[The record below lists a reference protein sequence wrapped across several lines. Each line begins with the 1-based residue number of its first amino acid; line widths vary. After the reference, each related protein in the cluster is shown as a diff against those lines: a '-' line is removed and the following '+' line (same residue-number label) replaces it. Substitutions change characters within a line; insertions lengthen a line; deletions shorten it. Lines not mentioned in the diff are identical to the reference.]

1 MSDSWGKAKGDK
13 RMGNGNPNTRGEW
26 DSQTSTSGTPSNT
39 NRQNTRDRD
48 FIVSELDFST
58 SQGETGPRDP
68 TYTEVDGVRFAVEG
82 AYVLCT
88 GAESSIGTP
97 RMVEASGAETVNG
110 ATILVH
116 TDVYFR
122 PYFTRC
128 IITGRRCDPEIEDNE
143 WKDYDDATS
152 NGKHKLSIDKVYMK
166 CNTGSGLLILSTDG
180 QIPFCADAQEWIDMM
195 LGKCIFALLSVD
207 PVNLST
213 GNFIYDCVDMRIE
226 GEVSLEFKRFYNG
239 KSRHKGVLGRG
250 WIHNYEIQLYQDR
263 NQGGIRVLF
272 ADGHQEHFWL
282 EEESGKY
289 LSSTDT
295 GNVITRPENLGYHQ
309 SKDRGYLLKFPNKA
323 TYHFDNK
330 GKLNLKR
337 DPQGREITFSY
348 DGEMLMK
355 VSSTSGELNF
365 IYEDEERLIA
375 VRDHTGR
382 EIHFEHHYL
391 AFNTYMLGVYTDT
404 KGNSYQYFYDQG
416 LRLCRLVNPEGYR
429 SLDNIYDLESRVVKQ
444 WFSDGGVMEYDYNKN
459 ISTTKLTER
468 DGSES
473 SYQWDRKYRTT
484 EASYPMGRETFRY
497 NELNQR
503 TLTTDR
509 KGGETSYH
517 YSEEGKL
524 ASVVDPLRIATEFD
538 YTKDSKIAAISVDGK
553 IKVRNQYDKDGNL
566 SVVEDALGQK
576 VKFTYL
582 KKGRVESTQ
591 LPDGS
596 AVHLTYDDR
605 GNVIKVIDSR
615 GVKTRYEYDGLNRV
629 SKTTDGNGT
638 ETHYQY
644 DTEGNITKVKNA
656 LGDVCTYTYN
666 KRNMV
671 TSITDFSGASIQ
683 WEYEYLKYPTKIID
697 EEGRILRMTYNL
709 MWNLAELIE
718 HNGAITRFDYN
729 DQNLLESVQKPDE
742 TVIKYEYDANGN
754 KTAVTDEEGYQTWF
768 TYDVLNR
775 LTEVNGEEG
784 LVIRY
789 TYNGDGQVTSV
800 ADALGN
806 TVILTYNEIGKL
818 IEERNPLGE
827 CRYYTYTPLGNLETI
842 VDEAGRKTS
851 YTYLP
856 GGQLLQVYFPN
867 NTTESYTY
875 DDNGNIHTITDVLGI
890 CKTHSYDSLN
900 RVTKITE
907 SWLEDGRQN
916 QREKFFTYNPIGR
929 VTSMTDEAGNTTCYE
944 HTRTGKLAKVID
956 PLGNV
961 AAYTY
966 DHRDQLIEIR
976 QFESTLQ
983 ESSLQER
990 GATLGMDEDL
1000 QQVIAANQ
1008 KGANLHIT
1016 RYERNLTGQV
1026 EKVIDALG
1034 QTEEYKYDKKGQ
1046 LVEKI
1051 DKEGYLTKYGYT
1063 SHGDVNFIQYADGKE
1078 VRYSYNPLRQ
1088 LEEIHD
1094 WLGKTSI
1101 AYDALGRTIQ
1111 VRDHHGREVNHLWGT
1126 GNVKEGIIYPD
1137 GKKIEYQ
1144 HDQLLRLTKVID
1156 GEQETK
1162 FLYNEYSRLVE
1173 KQYPNDLYTKYAY
1186 DFRGRILGFSHQT
1199 SEKYLESCN
1208 FFYDIKGNQLARE
1221 TNREGLPEESESGGR
1236 HGYHYD
1242 ELDRLQKV
1250 HHKGELLRTYQYDG
1264 YGNRIQVIEGEKTT
1278 NYTYNALNQLLST
1291 VDDDGNS
1298 NRYSYDKRGNLIAAY
1313 QNDNLTHEYHFG
1325 PLNRLEK
1332 ALNHELQQGA
1342 IYQYNGIGHRVEK
1355 TEGTP
1360 TSPYSHL
1367 MLEQMDLIPTKQIE
1381 DVIDLTKQYH
1391 NLLQRK
1397 ENQEVTTYVWDSN
1410 LLSINRD
1417 DGKIQQCLQDELG
1430 SLIRVVDEANPQQE
1444 VYSYDEF
1451 GNSRQL
1457 VSDVYQ
1463 NDKQIFAF
1471 TGYQRDKIAGTYYAQ
1486 AREYQPQVGRFTGV
1500 DVVKGNPLHP
1510 MTMNEYGYCW
1520 NQPLKYVDLNG
1531 MEPCPGHCISTLPDD
1546 QGGGFLDWLSNTWDT
1561 ITQGLEPIA
1570 EQWVDVQVR
1579 DVQNQ
1584 MDFLDDVISYDR
1596 TNTDPQ
1602 VVMDSRFFSH
1612 YNGQFVFRWSPN
1624 DRAGSFGG
1632 IMLAPRG
1639 TDIDTIRHEGGHY
1652 VEYQKLGPLRYY
1664 SMIGIPSFLSL
1675 GRAHVDCYFHQ
1686 PWEIIAHVL
1695 GGANFHIPP
1704 PRGAVREGI
1713 LYHKWVRSLSEAEVL
1728 RMAYGMWIWAWYA
1741 DESGNIPED
1750 ILRMLRLYYGIEC
1763 PN

>member
-1 MSDSWGKAKGDK
+1 MSND
-13 RMGNGNPNTRGEW
+13 NTLGIINSDLEAFPLG
-26 DSQTSTSGTPSNT
+26 TSEP
-39 NRQNTRDRD
+39 
-48 FIVSELDFST
+48 
-58 SQGETGPRDP
+58 QGEVKGPQRP
-68 TYTEVDGVRFAVEG
+68 TYMDVDGVRFAVTG
-82 AYVLCT
+82 AFVLCT
-88 GAESSIGTP
+88 GAKGDTSNS
-97 RMVEASGAETVNG
+97 RMSEGSGAESVNG
-110 ATILVH
+110 ATVLVH
-116 TDVYFR
+116 TDIDFYPPFD
-122 PYFTRC
+122 RC
-128 IITGRRCDPEIEDNE
+128 EIQGRACIPCIEDNE

-166 CNTGSGLLILSTDG
+166 CDTGPGLLILSTDG
-180 QIPFCADAQEWIDMM
+180 QIPFCADTQFWIDMM

-213 GNFIYDCVDMRIE
+213 GNFIYDCVDMLIE
-226 GEVSLEFKRFYNG
+226 GEVPLEFKRFYNG
-239 KSRHKGVLGRG
+239 KSIHKGVLGKG
-250 WIHNYEIQLYQDR
+250 WIHNYEIQLSQDR
-263 NQGGIRVLF
+263 NHGGIRVLF

-282 EEESGKY
+282 DEESGKY

-295 GNVITRPENLGYHQ
+295 GNVITRPENREHYQ
-309 SKDRGYLLKFPNKA
+309 IKDHGYLLEFPNKT
-323 TYHFDNK
+323 TYHFDNT
-330 GKLNLKR
+330 GKLNLKI
-337 DPQGREITFSY
+337 DSQGRETTFSY
-348 DGEMLMK
+348 DGEILTK
-355 VSSTSGELNF
+355 VSSISGELYF
-365 IYEDEERLIA
+365 VYEDEERLIA

-382 EIHFEHHYL
+382 EIRFEHHYL

-444 WFSDGGVMEYDYNKN
+444 WFSDGGVMEYDYNKST
-459 ISTTKLTER
+459 STTKLIER

-484 EASYPMGRETFRY
+484 EASYPVGRETFKY

-503 TLTTDR
+503 TLATDR
-509 KGGETSYH
+509 KGGETTYH

-524 ASVVDPLRIATEFD
+524 VSVVDPLGIATEFD
-538 YTKDSKIAAISVDGK
+538 YTKDNKIAAILVGGK
-553 IKVRNQYDKDGNL
+553 IKVKNQYDKEGNIY
-566 SVVEDALGQK
+566 VVEDALGQK

-582 KKGRVESTQ
+582 RKGRVESTQ

-596 AVHLTYDDR
+596 TVHLTYDER
-605 GNVIKVIDSR
+605 GNVIQVVDSR
-615 GVKTRYEYDGLNRV
+615 GVKTLYEYNQLNRV
-629 SKTTDGNGT
+629 SKTTDGNGN

-644 DTEGNITKVKNA
+644 DTEGNITEVKNA

-671 TSITDFSGASIQ
+671 TSITDFSGASIK

-697 EEGRILRMTYNL
+697 EEGRILRMTYNV
-709 MWNLAELIE
+709 MWNLSELIE
-718 HNGAITRFDYN
+718 HNGAITRFGYN
-729 DQNLLESVQKPDE
+729 EQNLLESVQKPDE
-742 TVIKYEYDANGN
+742 TEIKYEYDANGN

-768 TYDVLNR
+768 TYDALNR
-775 LTEVNGEEG
+775 LTEVNRDEG

-806 TVILTYNEIGKL
+806 TVILTYNEVGKL

-851 YTYLP
+851 YTYRP
-856 GGQLLQVYFPN
+856 GGQLLQACFPD
-867 NTTESYTY
+867 NTIESYTY
-875 DDNGNIHTITDVLGI
+875 DDNGNIHTITDCLGI
-890 CKTHSYDSLN
+890 CKTYSYDGLN
-900 RVTKITE
+900 RVIKITE

-916 QREKFFTYNPIGR
+916 QREKTFTYDPMGR
-929 VTSMTDEAGNTTCYE
+929 VTSMTDVAGNTTCYE

-976 QFESTLQ
+976 QFESPLQ
-983 ESSLQER
+983 ESSLQE
-990 GATLGMDEDL
+990 GGVTLGIDEDL
-1000 QQVIAANQ
+1000 QQIIAANQ

-1088 LEEIHD
+1088 LEEIND

-1126 GNVKEGIIYPD
+1126 GNVKERIIYPD
-1137 GKKIEYQ
+1137 GRKIDYQ
-1144 HDQLLRLTKVID
+1144 YDQLLRLEKMTD
-1156 GEQETK
+1156 GNEETK
-1162 FLYNEYSRLVE
+1162 YLYNEYGRLVE
-1173 KQYPNDLYTKYAY
+1173 KQYPNDLYTRYEY
-1186 DFRGRILGFSHQT
+1186 DIRGRILGFSHHT
-1199 SEKYLESCN
+1199 HENCLESCSL
-1208 FFYDIKGNQLARE
+1208 FYDVRGNKIARE
-1221 TNREGLPEESESGGR
+1221 TNREGLLEESRSEGR
-1236 HGYHYD
+1236 YGYHYD
-1242 ELDRLQKV
+1242 ELDRLQEV
-1250 HHKGELLRTYQYDG
+1250 HHKGELIRTYQYDG
-1264 YGNRIQVIEGEKTT
+1264 YGNRIQLIEGGKTT

-1298 NRYSYDKRGNLIAAY
+1298 NRYSYDKRGNLIAAF
-1313 QNDNLTHEYHFG
+1313 QNGNLTHEYHFG

-1332 ALNHELQQGA
+1332 VLNQELQQGG

-1360 TSPYSHL
+1360 IYLHSQLT
-1367 MLEQMDLIPTKQIE
+1367 LEQMDLIPTKRIE

-1397 ENQEVTTYVWDSN
+1397 ENQEVTSYVWDSN

-1417 DGKIQQCLQDELG
+1417 DGRTQQCLQDELG
-1430 SLIRVVDEANPQQE
+1430 SLIRVIGETNPQQE

-1471 TGYQRDKIAGTYYAQ
+1471 TGYQRDNIAGTYYAQ
-1486 AREYQPQVGRFTGV
+1486 AREYQPQVGRFTGT
-1500 DVVKGNPLHP
+1500 DVKKGNTLHP
-1510 MTMNEYGYCW
+1510 VSMNEYGYCW
-1520 NQPLKYVDLNG
+1520 NQPLKYVDLDG
-1531 MEPCPGHCISTLPDD
+1531 MVPCCVHCYPEVAGD
-1546 QGGGFLDWLSNTWDT
+1546 QGGGFLNWLSNTWNT
-1561 ITQGLEPIA
+1561 ISQGLEPIA
-1570 EQWVDVQVR
+1570 EQWVDIQVR
-1579 DVQNQ
+1579 GTDVQMANIERAVEGIQ
-1584 MDFLDDVISYDR
+1584 NVGQAGANVIEDI
-1596 TNTDPQ
+1596 TNINISNTNPY
-1602 VVMDSRFFSH
+1602 VVSDSNFFSW
-1612 YNGQFVFRWSPN
+1612 YNGQFVIRWSPN
-1624 DRAGSFGG
+1624 GNPGSFGR
-1632 IMLAPRG
+1632 IMLAPHG
-1639 TDIDTIRHEGGHY
+1639 TSPNTIRHEGGHY
-1652 VEYQKLGPLRYY
+1652 IEHQKLGRIRYY
-1664 SMIGIPSFLSL
+1664 ALIGLPSLN
-1675 GRAHVDCYFHQ
+1675 YFGQGIVHYDHQ
-1686 PWEIIAHVL
+1686 PWEILAHVF
-1695 GGANFHIPP
+1695 GGACFGDNQPDP
-1704 PRGAVREGI
+1704 GMVRQGI
-1713 LYHKWVRSLSEAEVL
+1713 LYHKWIRSLSIGEAL
-1728 RMAYGMWIWAWYA
+1728 GIADGILLLMMHA
-1741 DESGNIPED
+1741 DENGNIPEH
-1750 ILRMLRLYYGIEC
+1750 ILNRYRSLLGIRC